1 MEDAAVLSRAALKV
15 LTAFNA
21 SKSDGQCTRGCTLSD
36 KIHWWGAGI
45 GDAGCRAFG
54 RILEA
59 KAGTSKRSG
68 PVAALHNLLLGR
80 NELGDDCID
89 VLVGLAARGFF
100 QNLRALGLSRNKI
113 RDHGCRALGQSI
125 AAGGFPN
132 LRDLYLSA
140 NEDLTDA
147 CFETL
152 GRSLATPLAPRS
164 FERFSAGDLPLI
176 GASGLIALLEPL
188 RADANA
194 TSGYRGAPKLR
205 EVSLRNMS
213 AICADESRRTRLL
226 AAIGGLTSESDRR
239 SHLGGLT
246 SESSPSPTLIGGLT
260 SESDRRSHLGGL
272 TSESSPSPTLNA
284 MSERRSVRSEPRRA
298 SRQRRLQKWQ
308 EHIHAQAQ
316 RPWQRRV
323 VLVLGAVGRTSTTAE
338 SCKGVVLHDPAW
350 VRAQARWSRSGGV
363 SVSVK

>member
-1 MEDAAVLSRAALKV
+1 MEDAAVLSRSALKV
-15 LTAFNA
+15 LRAFNA

-59 KAGTSKRSG
+59 KSGTSKRTG

-80 NELGDDCID
+80 NELGDGCMD

-113 RDHGCRALGQSI
+113 TDHGCRALGQSI
-125 AAGGFPN
+125 AAGGLPN

-140 NEDLTDA
+140 NQDLTDA

-176 GASGLIALLEPL
+176 GATGLIALLEPL

-226 AAIGGLTSESDRR
+226 AAIGGLTSES
-239 SHLGGLT
+239 
-246 SESSPSPTLIGGLT
+246 SPP
-260 SESDRRSHLGGL
+260 
-272 TSESSPSPTLNA
+272 PTLNA
-284 MSERRSVRSEPRRA
+284 TSERRSVRSEPRRA
-298 SRQRRLQKWQ
+298 SRQRRLQRWQ
-308 EHIHAQAQ
+308 EHVHAQAQ